1 MSGGRTPSLLGAMA
15 EIGVVHLVRARNGLK
30 PFKDFLRSYAEHPSG
45 VEHDLIVV
53 FKGFRGK
60 ALPAEYQ
67 QAVSGVRHRTLF
79 ARDFGF
85 DLRAYGLA
93 ARSFPCRY
101 FCFLNSFSVLLDA
114 KWLEKLTR
122 AVAQPGVGLVGATGS
137 WESMYSNL
145 LVAKPRDPAASPL
158 ARLWQPLRIQSCKW
172 FFEPFPNCH
181 LRTNAFMISRE
192 LMLRVWPRWVLT
204 KRGAYLFESGRR
216 SLTQRI
222 HALRLKALVVGRDGQ
237 AYASEDWARSRTFR
251 QGNQENLLVADNQ
264 TREYACADTD
274 TRQSLSRL
282 AWGEQAD
289 PGTGELPPRTK
300 AQTPNTHI
308 VV

>member
-1 MSGGRTPSLLGAMA
+1 MA
-15 EIGVVHLVRARNGLK
+15 EICVVHLVRARNGIK
-30 PFKDFLRSYAEHPSG
+30 PFEGFLRSYAEHPGG

-60 ALPAEYQ
+60 VLPAEYQ
-67 QAVSGVRHRTLF
+67 EAVSGLRPRRLF

-101 FCFLNSFSVLLDA
+101 FCFLNSFSALLDA

-122 AVAQPGVGLVGATGS
+122 AISQPGVGLAGATGS
-137 WESMYSNL
+137 CESLYSNL
-145 LVAKPRDPAASPL
+145 LFAKPRNPEPSPL

-172 FFEPFPNCH
+172 FFEPFPNWH

-216 SLTQRI
+216 SLTRRI
-222 HALRLKALVVGRDGQ
+222 QALGLKALVVGRDGQ
-237 AYASEDWARSRTFR
+237 ACGSEAGARSRTFR

-264 TREYACADTD
+264 TREYACADTA
-274 TRQSLSRL
+274 TRQTLSRL

-289 PGTGELPPRTK
+289 PGTGEPPPRAK
-300 AQTPNTHI
+300 AHSSITPI
-308 VV
+308 S